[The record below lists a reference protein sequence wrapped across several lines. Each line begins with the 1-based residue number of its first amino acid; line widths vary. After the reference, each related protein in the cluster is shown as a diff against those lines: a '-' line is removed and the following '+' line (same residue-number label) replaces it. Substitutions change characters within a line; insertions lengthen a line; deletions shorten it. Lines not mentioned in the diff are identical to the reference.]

1 MEEKNK
7 PLDDDKNNHQKENRQ
22 KAPKHKER
30 KLRRKLGYFLL
41 EEAEKADGFSQK
53 FRRFMFHFDRVCC
66 FIGMCILHDLDI
78 LNKTEK
84 KLSVKIKRQFGKFY
98 GYMVT
103 KLRLFCARNG
113 IDLTERKESVTGALK
128 GLKDSYAVGFRRF
141 FLHLSYI
148 FINSTAKLFKT
159 VFGSVNYIAPIMAAV
174 ALFVIVSVTLNMT
187 FALKVIYNGEAIG
200 YIADESVFD
209 SAEKEVL
216 KRIVFEDYIMPK
228 EIVPQFSITAIN
240 GNRLSSEDDITNEII
255 KASGNE
261 LTQASGL
268 YVNGE
273 FIGAL
278 ANREDLEDILD
289 EVKEPFKSQDPNEEV
304 EFVKDVQCRDGIYP
318 TSSVVSESYLSHLV
332 KEEQSQQR
340 VYTTVAGDSPI
351 LIAQKNGVPYSQLK
365 ALNPDIE
372 KALFIGQDIIVE
384 KAVPMLE
391 VKVVKTLTE
400 EEPINFK
407 IEQEPDPSQYQG
419 YVKVVQPGEKG
430 VQEVVSKVTYIDGV
444 ESEREIISTKVI
456 TEPVN
461 EKIVVGGKRPLQE
474 IPSTSPGGA
483 SGTSGNAHATSGNF
497 IWPAPGGV
505 VTCLFGNAGY
515 PGHTGLD
522 IGRLPAG
529 SPVIAAAS
537 GTVVKV
543 RYDKWGY
550 GYHVIIDHGGN
561 VQTLYG
567 HNSQLFVKVGDWVEQ
582 GQTIAAMGRT
592 GNASGVHVHFEIRIN
607 GKYMNPANYVG
618 VR

>member
-1 MEEKNK
+1 MEDKNK
-7 PLDDDKNNHQKENRQ
+7 SLDENDNASENKSDDKKDKKQRV
-22 KAPKHKER
+22 P
-30 KLRRKLGYFLL
+30 KLRKKLGYFLL
-41 EEAEKADGFSQK
+41 EKSEKAEGISQIFK
-53 FRRFMFHFDRVCC
+53 RFMFQFDRVCC
-66 FIGMCILHDLDI
+66 FIGMCILRDLES
-78 LNKTEK
+78 LNNTVNGIY
-84 KLSVKIKRQFGKFY
+84 LRISRQIRRFDRY
-98 GYMVT
+98 AAV

-113 IDLTERKESVTGALK
+113 IDLTEKKEAVKAVWNDLK
-128 GLKDSYAVGFRRF
+128 ASYDVGFRRF

-148 FINSTAKLFKT
+148 FIRFTARVFKN
-159 VFGSVNYIAPIMAAV
+159 VFGSINYIAPILAGF
-174 ALFVIVSVTLNMT
+174 ALFVIVSVTLDMT
-187 FALKVIYNGEAIG
+187 FALKVTYNGAAIG

-209 SAEKEVL
+209 NAEKEVL
-216 KRIVFEDYIMPK
+216 KRIVFEDYIRPK
-228 EIVPQFSITAIN
+228 EIVPEFSITPVKN
-240 GNRLSSEDDITNEII
+240 NRLSTEDDITNEII

-261 LTQASGL
+261 LTEASGL

-273 FIGAL
+273 FVGAL
-278 ANREDLEDILD
+278 NSRDDLENILD
-289 EVKEPFKSQDPNEEV
+289 EIKKPFRSGDPDEEI

-318 TSSVVSESYLSHLV
+318 TSSVVSEGYLSGLV

-372 KALFIGQDIIVE
+372 KALFIGQEIVVE

-391 VKVVKTLTE
+391 VKVVKTVKE

-444 ESEREIISTKVI
+444 ESEREVISTKVI

-474 IPSTSPGGA
+474 IPSTSFGG
-483 SGTSGNAHATSGNF
+483 SQGTAHSTSSNF

-522 IGRLPAG
+522 IGRIPAG
-529 SPVIAAAS
+529 SPVVAAAS

-592 GNASGVHVHFEIRIN
+592 GNASGVHVHFEVRVN

-618 VR
+618 IR